1 MVQELRG
8 QEQRLQ
14 SSAKDAEKT
23 AAALEARSQQIRADF
38 ASLSEQLKEVGD
50 GERENRRNAR
60 KGRSCRRSCAERRR
74 VGRARGAT
82 CSAASAWS
90 G

>member
-14 SSAKDAEKT
+14 SSAKDAEKM
-23 AAALEARSQQIRADF
+23 AAALEKRSQQIRADF

-50 GERENRRNAR
+50 GG
-60 KGRSCRRSCAERRR
+60 KGEP
-74 VGRARGAT
+74 
-82 CSAASAWS
+82 
-90 G
+90 